1 MEKPPTIS
9 QDIWNKM
16 SQESKVFFR
25 FCNEMISFS
34 DSVFATLLY
43 VLETSYMED
52 IILWNE
58 VNAKQ
63 NDFSI
68 VKDNRL
74 NSIGRSLYYLVTNF
88 VLGDTYLKN
97 KIIYSNISDLSLNDK
112 QRNKLLNSK
121 FKITHDNVLKVYK
134 IKLYLNNPQTPNQS
148 SLDDCVSNSR

>member
-1 MEKPPTIS
+1 MEKPPIS
-9 QDIWNKM
+9 QDIWDKM

-43 VLETSYMED
+43 VLETSYMEN

-68 VKDNRL
+68 VENNRL
-74 NSIGRSLYYLVTNF
+74 NSIGRSLCYLVTNF
-88 VLGDTYLKN
+88 VLGDTYVKN
-97 KIIYSNISDLSLNDK
+97 KIIYSNISDLSLSDK
-112 QRNKLLNSK
+112 ERNKLLNNK

-134 IKLYLNNPQTPNQS
+134 IKLYLNNAQTPNHS